1 MSVIIIITFVG
12 IIIWNNGKS
21 AQLNKEKLLQLIPEA
36 KAVVVASATC
46 GCCRLYADYLK
57 QQGFDVDVDLKSQDE
72 TTLYK
77 DQVGIPQSVRSCHTT
92 RIGKYLI
99 EGHVPVEAIEKLLK
113 EKPDIKGIGLAG
125 MPSASPGMPGPKLGP
140 FFIETIT
147 NNGEDGGLFLK
158 M

>member
-1 MSVIIIITFVG
+1 MLILVG
-12 IIIWNNGKS
+12 VIIWNNGKS
-21 AQLNKEKLLQLIPEA
+21 AQGNKEKLLQLIPEA
-36 KAVVVASATC
+36 KATVVASSTC
-46 GCCRLYADYLK
+46 GCCKLYAEYLR
-57 QQGFDVDVDLKSQDE
+57 QQGFDVDVDSRTQDE
-72 TTLYK
+72 TTAYK

-113 EKPDIKGIGLAG
+113 EQPDIKGIGLAG
-125 MPSASPGMPGPKLGP
+125 MPSASPGMPGPKLEP